1 MKALVKTE
9 KGVGNIELR
18 EVDAPRPKDDEVL
31 IQIAACGICG
41 TDMHVKHDNFPY
53 WPPVILGHE
62 FAGTILE
69 AGKDCKIFK
78 SGDRVVAEPHTKAC
92 GQCYLCRT
100 GNIQIC
106 PEKRSPGWGIDGGMA
121 EFICYPEK
129 LLHRIPDHMTW
140 DQAAVVEPVANI
152 VTDLLERTKVEAG
165 DFVVVQGPGSIGLMA
180 AMAARAVGAREV
192 VLIGTPGDLPIRFK
206 KAEEL
211 GFTHLVN
218 VAETDPVKYVMDLT
232 GGRGADIVVECSGSP
247 RAIPM
252 IPDLLRKQGRACI
265 IGLTGGKK
273 VEVEWDKFAFKAITV
288 VFNMSTYYTSW
299 DKTIELIASG
309 RIPAEKLV
317 THKLPLE
324 EWEQAFAAIENLEA
338 IKVLLVP

>member
-1 MKALVKTE
+1 MKALVKTA

-18 EVDAPRPKDDEVL
+18 NVEAPRPKDDEVL

-41 TDMHVKHDNFPY
+41 TDVHVKHDNFPY

-62 FAGTILE
+62 FAGTVLE
-69 AGKDCKIFK
+69 AGKACKSIK
-78 SGDRVVAEPHTKAC
+78 KGDRVVAEPHTKAC
-92 GQCYLCRT
+92 GQCFLCRT

-121 EFICYPEK
+121 EYICYPEK

-140 DQAAVVEPVANI
+140 DQAAIVEPVANI
-152 VTDLLERTKVEAG
+152 VTDLIERTVVEAG
-165 DFVVVQGPGSIGLMA
+165 DFVVVQGPGPIGLIA
-180 AMAARAVGAREV
+180 AMAARAVGAGEV
-192 VLIGTPGDLPIRFK
+192 VLIGTPGDIAIRFK
-206 KAEEL
+206 KAAEL

-218 VAETDPVKYVMDLT
+218 VAETDPVKYVMDMT

-265 IGLTGGKK
+265 VGLTGGKK
-273 VEVEWDKFAFKAITV
+273 VELEWDKFAFKALTV
-288 VFNMSTYYTSW
+288 VFNMSTFYTSW
-299 DKTIELIASG
+299 EKSINLIASG
-309 RIPAEKLV
+309 RLPAEKLV
-317 THKLPLE
+317 THKMKLE
-324 EWEQAFAAIENLEA
+324 EWKKAFEAVENLQA
-338 IKVLLVP
+338 LKAVLIP